1 MNLAEFAYTTLFG
14 SPPVRALVDRLI
26 LALLPASIRIG
37 AATVMLNPH
46 DPVVSGALLLRV
58 YERREIAFMRRLCKP
73 GDVVIDVG
81 ANVGLYTAIAGV
93 MVGPTGRVVA
103 LEPDPESFR
112 FLEQTA
118 LANGLVNARL
128 MNLAASSGAGKARLY
143 RSSRNRGDHRL
154 YSNPL
159 SDGSIEIDTIPI
171 DDLLQDEGISS
182 VDVIKI
188 DVQGYEGHVIEGL
201 AQTICHSP
209 QVQILMEFW
218 PYGLRSAGTDP
229 FDFLR
234 RLDELGLVIY
244 EVKDRG
250 DLTLINEHARLIHRF
265 QARNY
270 TNLALLGPDSALLG
284 ELR

>member
-58 YERREIAFMRRLCKP
+58 YERREIAFM
-73 GDVVIDVG
+73 
-81 ANVGLYTAIAGV
+81 
-93 MVGPTGRVVA
+93 VGPTGRVVA

-143 RSSRNRGDHRL
+143 RSSRNRDDHRL

-250 DLTLINEHARLIHRF
+250 DLTPINEHARLIHRF